1 MTLSLLA
8 IIPAVDDILFDFA
21 ESDGLGQVNQV
32 DSTKNQGLI
41 TPNLNTIGVATTATA
56 TVNSRKVPVEKIA
69 QVPASILSFSTYN
82 YTINEN
88 GTPVNA
94 VTINRE
100 GNTTGAVSVTVNL
113 SNGTATAGN
122 DYSNSPI
129 TVNFANGET
138 SKTVNLMQVSKGLS
152 FDGVN
157 DYVNVGAKSSLKVS
171 TAITIEAWINP
182 TGTGSNPSGGGIIVN
197 KEGEYEVARFSDG
210 TIQWAFAN
218 SNPGWVWINTG
229 YVAPLN
235 QWTHI
240 AVTYDLGLIK
250 TYANGVLVHIYNGSG
265 TIGEN
270 HPDLNDFRIGG
281 RQGQSQFFQG
291 SIDDVRVWNK
301 ARPQTEIQADLN
313 RELTGKETSLIGYWN
328 FNAVNNNTVQDLSIN
343 QNNGTVFEAQSVTGV
358 VPTSLI
364 INDNIYEPT
373 EIVNLTLSNP
383 TGGATLGTQQTA
395 TLTIIDNDAIPG
407 IIQFTNGTYLI
418 NENGTPVTP
427 VTLYRTN
434 GSDGAVSVTINLNNG
449 TATAG
454 SDYNNSPIT
463 VNFANGET
471 SKIVTIPIVNDN
483 QIEADETLN
492 LTLSNPQGG
501 ATLGNQTTATVT
513 IINDDTSVTL
523 AVAPS
528 SVIEDGTT
536 NLVYTFTRTGVISN
550 ALTVN
555 YTVGGT
561 ATFNTDYTQSGA
573 ASYTGTTGTATFA
586 PNSTTVTVT
595 IDPTADTTFEPDE
608 TIVLTLTSGT
618 GYMIGTTTPVTGT
631 IVNDD
636 TIVTL
641 TVSPNSVTE
650 DGTSNLI
657 YTFTRTGVTTNAL
670 TVSYSIGGTATLNTD
685 YTRSGTNNTVT
696 FAPNSTTATVIVD
709 PTADTTIESNETVAL
724 TLTAGTGYTVG
735 TTTAV
740 TGTITN
746 DDLSQLS
753 INDITVVE
761 GKDNNAIL
769 TVTVDNPN
777 PQQISVN
784 YATEPI
790 DATADVD
797 YTSKTGTI
805 TIAPNTSTATI
816 SIPILND
823 NLNEPDESFAVT
835 LSNPTNAI
843 INPDGATGEVIITDT
858 WQSSFTRTLPNGVEN
873 LKLIGTK
880 NINGTG
886 NNANNTI
893 TGNSGNNQINGRAGI
908 DTLTG
913 GLGADTFIFQFGQS
927 TISTSDSITD
937 FAINS
942 DKIDLLTQGGL
953 AMNAPSSFSRAANS
967 TVTTLQNLV
976 NQVFTDDNGHTTCNQ
991 ELAVNI
997 SDLVQVKTGAIAGNY
1012 LVINDSTA
1020 GFQSSNDLLINITG
1034 FTGTLPALGS
1044 IPVSNFFV

>member
-761 GKDNNAIL
+761 GQNSSAIL
-769 TVTVDNPN
+769 TVTVNNPN
-777 PQQISVN
+777 AQPITVN
-784 YATEPI
+784 YTTAPI
-790 DATADVD
+790 DATANVD
-797 YTSKTGTI
+797 YTSQTGTL
-805 TIAPNTSTATI
+805 TIAPNASTATI

-823 NLNEPDESFAVT
+823 NLNEADEAFTVT
-835 LSNPTNAI
+835 LSNAVNAT
-843 INPDGATGEVIITDT
+843 INPDEAIGQVIITDT
-858 WQSSFTRTLPNGVEN
+858 LQSSITRTLPNNVEN
-873 LKLIGTK
+873 LRLIGSN

-886 NNANNTI
+886 NAGDNKI
-893 TGNSGNNQINGRAGI
+893 TGNSGNNILAGANGNDIYCFNA
-908 DTLTG
+908 
-913 GLGADTFIFQFGQS
+913 S
-927 TISTSDSITD
+927 T
-937 FAINS
+937 
-942 DKIDLLTQGGL
+942 
-953 AMNAPSSFSRAANS
+953 P
-967 TVTTLQNLV
+967 
-976 NQVFTDDNGHTTCNQ
+976 
-991 ELAVNI
+991 
-997 SDLVQVKTGAIAGNY
+997 
-1012 LVINDSTA
+1012 
-1020 GFQSSNDLLINITG
+1020 
-1034 FTGTLPALGS
+1034 LGS
-1044 IPVSNFFV
+1044 DTIQE

>member
-1 MTLSLLA
+1 MA

-343 QNNGTVFEAQSVTGV
+343 QN
-358 VPTSLI
+358 
-364 INDNIYEPT
+364 
-373 EIVNLTLSNP
+373 
-383 TGGATLGTQQTA
+383 
-395 TLTIIDNDAIPG
+395 
-407 IIQFTNGTYLI
+407 
-418 NENGTPVTP
+418 
-427 VTLYRTN
+427 
-434 GSDGAVSVTINLNNG
+434 
-449 TATAG
+449 
-454 SDYNNSPIT
+454 
-463 VNFANGET
+463 
-471 SKIVTIPIVNDN
+471 
-483 QIEADETLN
+483 
-492 LTLSNPQGG
+492 
-501 ATLGNQTTATVT
+501 
-513 IINDDTSVTL
+513 
-523 AVAPS
+523 
-528 SVIEDGTT
+528 
-536 NLVYTFTRTGVISN
+536 
-550 ALTVN
+550 
-555 YTVGGT
+555 
-561 ATFNTDYTQSGA
+561 
-573 ASYTGTTGTATFA
+573 
-586 PNSTTVTVT
+586 
-595 IDPTADTTFEPDE
+595 
-608 TIVLTLTSGT
+608 
-618 GYMIGTTTPVTGT
+618 
-631 IVNDD
+631 
-636 TIVTL
+636 
-641 TVSPNSVTE
+641 
-650 DGTSNLI
+650 
-657 YTFTRTGVTTNAL
+657 
-670 TVSYSIGGTATLNTD
+670 
-685 YTRSGTNNTVT
+685 
-696 FAPNSTTATVIVD
+696 
-709 PTADTTIESNETVAL
+709 
-724 TLTAGTGYTVG
+724 
-735 TTTAV
+735 
-740 TGTITN
+740 
-746 DDLSQLS
+746 
-753 INDITVVE
+753 
-761 GKDNNAIL
+761 
-769 TVTVDNPN
+769 
-777 PQQISVN
+777 
-784 YATEPI
+784 
-790 DATADVD
+790 
-797 YTSKTGTI
+797 
-805 TIAPNTSTATI
+805 
-816 SIPILND
+816 
-823 NLNEPDESFAVT
+823 
-835 LSNPTNAI
+835 
-843 INPDGATGEVIITDT
+843 
-858 WQSSFTRTLPNGVEN
+858 
-873 LKLIGTK
+873 
-880 NINGTG
+880 
-886 NNANNTI
+886 
-893 TGNSGNNQINGRAGI
+893 
-908 DTLTG
+908 
-913 GLGADTFIFQFGQS
+913 
-927 TISTSDSITD
+927 
-937 FAINS
+937 
-942 DKIDLLTQGGL
+942 
-953 AMNAPSSFSRAANS
+953 
-967 TVTTLQNLV
+967 
-976 NQVFTDDNGHTTCNQ
+976 
-991 ELAVNI
+991 
-997 SDLVQVKTGAIAGNY
+997 
-1012 LVINDSTA
+1012 
-1020 GFQSSNDLLINITG
+1020 
-1034 FTGTLPALGS
+1034 
-1044 IPVSNFFV
+1044 

>member
-753 INDITVVE
+753 INDITVV
-761 GKDNNAIL
+761 
-769 TVTVDNPN
+769 
-777 PQQISVN
+777 
-784 YATEPI
+784 
-790 DATADVD
+790 
-797 YTSKTGTI
+797 
-805 TIAPNTSTATI
+805 
-816 SIPILND
+816 
-823 NLNEPDESFAVT
+823 
-835 LSNPTNAI
+835 
-843 INPDGATGEVIITDT
+843 
-858 WQSSFTRTLPNGVEN
+858 
-873 LKLIGTK
+873 
-880 NINGTG
+880 
-886 NNANNTI
+886 
-893 TGNSGNNQINGRAGI
+893 
-908 DTLTG
+908 
-913 GLGADTFIFQFGQS
+913 
-927 TISTSDSITD
+927 
-937 FAINS
+937 
-942 DKIDLLTQGGL
+942 
-953 AMNAPSSFSRAANS
+953 
-967 TVTTLQNLV
+967 
-976 NQVFTDDNGHTTCNQ
+976 
-991 ELAVNI
+991 
-997 SDLVQVKTGAIAGNY
+997 
-1012 LVINDSTA
+1012 
-1020 GFQSSNDLLINITG
+1020 
-1034 FTGTLPALGS
+1034 
-1044 IPVSNFFV
+1044 

>member
-790 DATADVD
+790 DATANVD

-967 TVTTLQNLV
+967 TVTTLQNLI
-976 NQVFTDDNGHTTCNQ
+976 NQVFTDANGATTGNQ
-991 ELAVNI
+991 GLAVN
-997 SDLVQVKTGAIAGNY
+997 SAALVQVTTGAIAGTY
-1012 LVINDSTA
+1012 LVINDSAA

-1034 FTGTLPALGS
+1034 FTGTLPALGN
-1044 IPVSNFFV
+1044 IPVGNFFI